1 MYDNRRVTFKTGC
14 CIPKEEASKE
24 EPKPAVKEEK
34 PAVKVG
40 CRVESIVAISRVNGK
55 IMVMYD
61 DCTYTVA
68 DPKVLDEDIC
78 GAGEQP
84 KLNLEPLTD
93 LGGKDKAQVIALENF
108 EN

>member
-1 MYDNRRVTFKTGC
+1 
-14 CIPKEEASKE
+14 
-24 EPKPAVKEEK
+24 
-34 PAVKVG
+34 
-40 CRVESIVAISRVNGK
+40 
-55 IMVMYD
+55 MYD

-93 LGGKDKAQVIALENF
+93 LGGKDKAQVVVLENS

>member
-1 MYDNRRVTFKTGC
+1 MYDNRRIIVKTGC
-14 CIPKEEASKE
+14 CTPKVE
-24 EPKPAVKEEK
+24 EPKLEVKDEK
-34 PAVKVG
+34 PAVKGG

-93 LGGKDKAQVIALENF
+93 LGGKDKAQVVALENS

>member
-1 MYDNRRVTFKTGC
+1 MYDNRRITVKTGC
-14 CIPKEEASKE
+14 CTPKVEQPKE
-24 EPKPAVKEEK
+24 EPKPEVKDEK
-34 PAVKVG
+34 PAVKGG

-93 LGGKDKAQVIALENF
+93 LSGKDKAQVVALENS